1 MPRHYLRSSASIGGS
16 ISLRG
21 DLRRLEPIVL
31 RPEFCYWMANE
42 ANQWTQ
48 YAVGDRRWHPADRT
62 RIRRAGMSIPARLRP
77 VLFGLALIA
86 LVGVVIATETHMWN
100 RIDQMRD
107 APETV
112 TKASV
117 ESLHQAQ
124 TWSSIV
130 LFVVG
135 GVLAVLIYRG
145 LVAPLQT
152 RLRESQRVIERQEKL
167 SSLGVLAAGVAHE
180 IRNPL
185 TSIKVRLFTQQ
196 QLLQKGSEEFD
207 DNVFLAGEISRLEK
221 IVKDFLAFARPSDP
235 ELAVVRLTDP
245 LRQLRPL
252 LEPSLR
258 QQGIVLREEYLAD
271 PMIRVDL
278 AQLKQVL
285 INLIKNAGEAMTE
298 PGTIT
303 LRTRTEPAGKG
314 VRGRARAVLEVA
326 DTGPGIPPA
335 VARRLFDPFFTTK
348 PSGTGLGLSIAA
360 RIVEKHGGTLG
371 YSTELNRGTT
381 FRILLPIE
389 LIPHHDT
396 AENPGH

>member
-1 MPRHYLRSSASIGGS
+1 
-16 ISLRG
+16 
-21 DLRRLEPIVL
+21 
-31 RPEFCYWMANE
+31 
-42 ANQWTQ
+42 
-48 YAVGDRRWHPADRT
+48 
-62 RIRRAGMSIPARLRP
+62 MSIPARLRSP
-77 VLFGLALIA
+77 LFGLAL
-86 LVGVVIATETHMWN
+86 LVLLGVVIATETHMWN

-107 APETV
+107 RPETV
-112 TKASV
+112 TKSAV

-196 QLLQKGSEEFD
+196 QLLRKGSEEFE
-207 DNVFLAGEISRLEK
+207 DNVFLAGEITRLEK

-235 ELAVVRLTDP
+235 ELAVVRSTDP

-271 PMIRVDL
+271 PLIRVDL

-303 LRTRTEPAGKG
+303 LRTRTEAAGKG
-314 VRGRARAVLEVA
+314 TRGRTRAVLEVA

-360 RIVEKHGGTLG
+360 RIVEKHGGSLE

-389 LIPHHDT
+389 LTPHHDT